1 VSGPPAFTTLR
12 VAAGGP
18 VAELTLTRPQV
29 LNALSPRTLEELAAA
44 AAWLDAAEEVRVV
57 LVRGEG
63 RAFCAG
69 FDLGALAGGEGA
81 PPSPEAGAEL
91 GAAMAEA
98 VAGMRATTVA
108 ALHGH
113 CLGGGMVLALAC
125 DLRLAAA
132 DLRLGLPEVELGIPL
147 AWGGVS
153 RLVRAAGPAVAHELI
168 ITGRTLD
175 AREAQALRLVGEVVE
190 PARLEDA
197 ARAFAALLARR
208 APYLLETTKRQVAA
222 AAEALLP
229 AGAEGDAALL
239 AAAIEDPG
247 CREQMTAYLAARA
260 SRPG

>member
-1 VSGPPAFTTLR
+1 VSAAPAFTTLR

-18 VAELTLTRPQV
+18 VGELTLTRPEV

-44 AAWLDAAEEVRVV
+44 AAWFDAAAEVRVV

-69 FDLGALAGGEGA
+69 FDLGALTGGEGA

-91 GAAMAEA
+91 GRRMAEA

-108 ALHGH
+108 ALQGH

-125 DLRLAAA
+125 DLRVAAA
-132 DLRLGLPEVELGIPL
+132 DLRLGLPEVDLGIPL
-147 AWGGVS
+147 AWGGVP
-153 RLVRAAGPAVAHELI
+153 RLVRAVGPAVAHELI
-168 ITGRTLD
+168 ITGRTVD
-175 AREAQALRLVGEVVE
+175 AREARALRLVGEVVE
-190 PARLEDA
+190 PTRLEDA

-222 AAEALLP
+222 AAEMLLP
-229 AGAEGDAALL
+229 ADAEGDAALL
-239 AAAIEDPG
+239 AAATRDPG
-247 CREQMTAYLAARA
+247 CREQMAAYLAARA
-260 SRPG
+260 AR